1 MSKPA
6 ARDFRNIEYR
16 GIPQVVLLC
25 AETLFIG
32 YPFYLWYQWA
42 RELNGLRQEA
52 RHSPQVVLI
61 LSIVTL
67 GLAGMIY
74 EAIYAHELEQLFSQ
88 RGRPDS
94 MPQLAMWVISL
105 NAIAFVLSLTGVGV
119 LLAIPCGLAA
129 TCLVQAEFNKL
140 AAAAPALMR

>member
-1 MSKPA
+1 MSKPS
-6 ARDFRNIEYR
+6 ARDFRPVEYR

-25 AETLFIG
+25 VVTLFVG
-32 YPFYLWYQWA
+32 YPIYLCYQWA
-42 RELNGLRQEA
+42 RELNGQRQES

-67 GLAGMIY
+67 GLAGLIY
-74 EAIYAHELEQLFSQ
+74 EAIFAHELEQHFSQ

-94 MPQLAMWVISL
+94 MPQLATWVIAL
-105 NAIAFVLSLTGVGV
+105 NVIAVVLSLTGVGV